1 MSGEREQRIAE
12 HKQQIPRAYRGI
24 YQRAIEGKSLRAAV
38 NAFCL
43 QCCAYQRKEVTLC
56 TALDCPMW
64 IVRPYRISQDGHN
77 EAFSCVES
85 TIREGND
92 NH

>member
-1 MSGEREQRIAE
+1 MKSDRETRIAE

-24 YQRAIEGKSLRAAV
+24 YQRATEGKSLRAAI

-56 TALDCPMW
+56 TALSCALW
-64 IVRPYRISQDGHN
+64 AVRPYRISQDGHN
-77 EAFSCVES
+77 EGFNGLES
-85 TIREGND
+85 TNREGR
-92 NH
+92 